1 MFSSGTAAVLTY
13 VAISQLPF
21 SSLIQLVAG
30 VIIFV
35 IAVIFLAVIT
45 RTINKADLVNI
56 RQIVNALG
64 PLRKPLAIV
73 LNLIE
78 KLMGIFQK

>member
-1 MFSSGTAAVLTY
+1 M
-13 VAISQLPF
+13 
-21 SSLIQLVAG
+21 G

-35 IAVIFLAVIT
+35 IAVLLLAVIT

-64 PLRKPLAIV
+64 PLRKPLSFV
-73 LNLIE
+73 LSIIE
-78 KLMGIFQK
+78 KLMDIFHNK